1 MGGGKV
7 DKTVFIFI
15 GALIAIF
22 APWAFDVVSM
32 GIMGVVIA
40 IGGVILIAALAW
52 PLWEVVLYVRN
63 EYRAFRSR
71 KAIIN
76 FLK

>member
-1 MGGGKV
+1 M
-7 DKTVFIFI
+7 DKWVFIFI
-15 GALIAIF
+15 GALIAICV
-22 APWAFDVVSM
+22 PWAFDVVSI
-32 GIMGVVIA
+32 GIMGIVIA

-52 PLWEVVLYVRN
+52 PFWEAVLYIRN